1 MLRRSL
7 VFICAIVFTPQAW
20 AADPSSAALRPMPAP
35 NTDTFLAKTI
45 AANTFEIESSKLA
58 VAKTHS
64 DAVRAFA
71 SRMIKDHVRLGT
83 EFEQAVS
90 DAGLKLPP
98 ARMDSQGRFTC
109 DDLRSKLAA
118 DLDKEYVQAQYNGH
132 AETVAM
138 FRAYANSGEDARLK
152 RFAAETLPIL
162 EAHLAEV
169 KKLRK

>member
-1 MLRRSL
+1 M
-7 VFICAIVFTPQAW
+7 
-20 AADPSSAALRPMPAP
+20 
-35 NTDTFLAKTI
+35 
-45 AANTFEIESSKLA
+45 
-58 VAKTHS
+58 
-64 DAVRAFA
+64 RAFA
-71 SRMIKDHVRLGT
+71 GRMIKDHVRLGT

-90 DAGLKLPP
+90 DAGLKLPS

-132 AETVAM
+132 AETVEM

-152 RFAAETLPIL
+152 RFAATTLPML
-162 EAHLAEV
+162 QSHLAEV